1 MAWAYAGSDVE
12 QDNHTNAGHEN
23 DNFFVMIIVIARF
36 TIDILKRFARIESQ
50 CEPKENTF

>member
-36 TIDILKRFARIESQ
+36 TIDILKRFSRIESQ